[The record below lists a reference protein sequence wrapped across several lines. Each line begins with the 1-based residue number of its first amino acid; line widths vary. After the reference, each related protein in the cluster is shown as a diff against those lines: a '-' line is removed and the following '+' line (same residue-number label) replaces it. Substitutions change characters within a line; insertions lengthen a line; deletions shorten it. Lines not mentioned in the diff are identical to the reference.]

1 VNQLKEL
8 DRKLI
13 EATQAGLPIIKAPYA
28 SVAAEIGTTETEVI
42 DRFGCLIKQG
52 IVRRI
57 AAAPNHYALGM
68 NANGMTVWDIDD
80 QFASQ
85 KGREVGALDFVSHC
99 YLRPRVLQE
108 WPFNLFAM
116 VHGRNRQ
123 EVESKRS
130 EIAQLLGETCRRSD
144 VLYSTRILKK
154 TGLRLSLDGG

>member
-1 VNQLKEL
+1 MNKLEEL

-13 EATQAGLPIIKAPYA
+13 EATQGGLPIIEAPYD
-28 SVAAEIGTTETEVI
+28 SVAAEIGTTEADVI
-42 DRFGCLIKQG
+42 DRLGRLIERG
-52 IVRRI
+52 FVRRI

-68 NANGMTVWDIDD
+68 SANGMTVWDIDD
-80 QFASQ
+80 QFASE

-99 YLRPRVLQE
+99 YLRPRVLPE
-108 WPFNLFAM
+108 WPFNLFVM
-116 VHGRNRQ
+116 VHGQNCG

-154 TGLRLSLDGG
+154 TGLRLSRIGG

>member
-1 VNQLKEL
+1 MNQLEEM
-8 DRKLI
+8 DCKLI
-13 EATQAGLPIIKAPYA
+13 EATQAGLPIIEAPYA
-28 SVAAEIGTTETEVI
+28 SVAAEIGATEADVI
-42 DRFGCLIKQG
+42 DRFGNLIKQG

-68 NANGMTVWDIDD
+68 GANGMTVWDVDD

-85 KGREVGALDFVSHC
+85 RGHAVGALDFVSHC
-99 YLRPRVLQE
+99 YLRPRVLPE

-116 VHGRNRQ
+116 VHGQNRQ